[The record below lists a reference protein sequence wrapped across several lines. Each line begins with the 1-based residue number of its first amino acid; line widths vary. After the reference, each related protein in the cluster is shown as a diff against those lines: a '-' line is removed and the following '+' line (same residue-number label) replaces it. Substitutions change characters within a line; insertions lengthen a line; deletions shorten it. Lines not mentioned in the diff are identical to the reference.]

1 MAHRCVQ
8 CGREYKNSSQSLIKG
23 CISCGG
29 RKFYYVRDE
38 ERHREILSDKSPVTK
53 EAAEGKEI
61 LEVPESN
68 STPDLG
74 ERVESIRIVSP
85 GTYELNIEKMAD
97 SDERVVG
104 IGTGGSYVV
113 DLLSMVKPKKKK
125 KKRNSSRKPGQ
136 S

>member
-1 MAHRCVQ
+1 
-8 CGREYKNSSQSLIKG
+8 
-23 CISCGG
+23 
-29 RKFYYVRDE
+29 
-38 ERHREILSDKSPVTK
+38 VTK

-68 STPDLG
+68 SIPDRG

-104 IGTGGSYVV
+104 IGSGGSYVV
-113 DLLSMVKPKKKK
+113 DLLSMVKSNKKKR
-125 KKRNSSRKPGQ
+125 RNSSRKPGQ